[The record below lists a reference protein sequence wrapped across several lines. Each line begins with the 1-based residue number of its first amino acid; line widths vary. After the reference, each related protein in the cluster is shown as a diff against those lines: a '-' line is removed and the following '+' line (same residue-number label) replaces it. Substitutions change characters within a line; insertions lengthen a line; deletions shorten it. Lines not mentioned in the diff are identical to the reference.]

1 MSFVNCRARCAVRGA
16 SWAVAVLLAGQAWPV
31 VAAPQTVALGTRV
44 GTPAS
49 DYRGLGR
56 RDPFAPLVEATPAA
70 PKPGAPAVRRA
81 PGLAGMSVA
90 DVVLKG
96 IIASGPTRLALLE
109 GPDGKS
115 YLARAQDRLQ
125 DGLVRSIEA
134 DAVVLVITGPA
145 RGGSREIRKALRP
158 AADGGGQ

>member
-1 MSFVNCRARCAVRGA
+1 MQSAVRSPQSIVRMALVALVAAIPSG
-16 SWAVAVLLAGQAWPV
+16 AVAQEAV
-31 VAAPQTVALGTRV
+31 TIGTRV
-44 GTPAS
+44 GTPPT
-49 DYRGLGR
+49 DYRGIGR
-56 RDPFAPLVEATPAA
+56 RDPFAPLVETTPAA
-70 PKPGAPAVRRA
+70 PKPGASPARRA
-81 PGLAGMSVA
+81 PGLAGMTVA

-125 DGLVRSIEA
+125 DGLVRRIDA
-134 DAVVLVITGPA
+134 DAVVLVTTGPA